1 MPQEV
6 DRCAVVLDLR
16 QSRSEDARSLL
27 DLRATLSSAAAK
39 YKTPVPQQKTQGD
52 T

>member
-1 MPQEV
+1 MLALMAAAAPAFA
-6 DRCAVVLDLR
+6 D
-16 QSRSEDARSLL
+16 SLL